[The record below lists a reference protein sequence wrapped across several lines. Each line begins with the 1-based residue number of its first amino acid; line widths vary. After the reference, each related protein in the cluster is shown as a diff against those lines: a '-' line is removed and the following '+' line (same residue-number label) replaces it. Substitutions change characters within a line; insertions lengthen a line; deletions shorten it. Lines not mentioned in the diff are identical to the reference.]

1 MRRLRHAQPNLW
13 EGLLAE
19 EVAELWE
26 PWMREVDRILEDED
40 LLDAVFEA
48 QGERHPESRRLG
60 RHQTPAEV
68 VLRILILK
76 HVRNWSYET
85 VAREVRANL
94 VYRSFCRIGLEK
106 VPDDKTLIRLGQAI
120 GPEVVRQLHD
130 RIVELAQ
137 VRRVT
142 QGRKLRVDTTV
153 VETNVHYPTDSQ
165 LLGDGA
171 RVLTRTM
178 KKVAATRKSGL
189 QSKLRDRTRSVNR
202 RVMEIALAARQKGPQ
217 GEERK
222 KEAYRKL
229 LSLTRKVVNQARR
242 VKAEIAKG
250 RGKVKQLGEQLDAT
264 ISRVRQV
271 IRQTVA
277 RVFRGETHHPDKLV
291 SIFEPHTEIIRKGK
305 ASKPTEFGKMVQI
318 QEAEGRLI
326 TGYEVFE
333 KRPSDSDLLV
343 PAVEAHR
350 QRFGKAP
357 RLVAADSAFYSKANE
372 DAAHQMGVKR
382 VAIPNRKT
390 TSEERRRLQHCRW
403 FKKAQRWRTGCEGRI
418 SVLKR
423 RHGLNRCRYRGLEGM
438 RRWVG
443 LGVIADNLITMGT
456 ALARA

>member
-1 MRRLRHAQPNLW
+1 VH
-13 EGLLAE
+13 E
-19 EVAELWE
+19 
-26 PWMREVDRILEDED
+26 
-40 LLDAVFEA
+40 
-48 QGERHPESRRLG
+48 
-60 RHQTPAEV
+60 
-68 VLRILILK
+68 
-76 HVRNWSYET
+76 
-85 VAREVRANL
+85 
-94 VYRSFCRIGLEK
+94 
-106 VPDDKTLIRLGQAI
+106 
-120 GPEVVRQLHD
+120 LHD

-137 VRRVT
+137 ARRVT

-178 KKVAATRKSGL
+178 KKVAASRKSGL

-318 QEAEGRLI
+318 QEAEGRVI

-333 KRPSDSDLLV
+333 KRPSDSDLLI

-372 DAAHQMGVKR
+372 DAAHQMGVQR